1 MRFLIAAALALVFTQ
16 ASAQGLTDPAI
27 DSLVLRTMHAFN
39 VPGIAV
45 SVIKDGKVIHCKG
58 YGVRSTRTG
67 LPVDQNTLFGIAS
80 NSKAFTT
87 AALGILVDQGK
98 LSWDDR
104 VRDYIPEFRLSDP
117 YVSDAFTI
125 RDLLTHRSGLGLGA
139 GDLMIWP
146 DSNDFSKEDI
156 IRNLH
161 FLQPTS
167 GFRAQYAYDNN
178 MYIIAGEVVARVS
191 GQSWEDFVEDH
202 IMQPLGM
209 RASAPSFERIRDTS
223 DMIDAHSLVDGSLR
237 IVPRSTMRTGHSAGG
252 IYSNLTD
259 LDNWVL
265 MHLNGGK
272 YGATAPLLSPS
283 VHAEIWSPQTIM
295 PVHTPGSYNTHFQAY
310 GLGFVLSDVKGYKQV
325 RHNGG
330 LAGMVTQIT
339 MIPELGLG
347 IIVLTN
353 QEQDLALEAI
363 SNQIKDAYLGV
374 RGIDRVAEYAAA
386 LKMELSQAD
395 KITDS
400 VWAQIDTASHRRP
413 ATAFL
418 SAYAG
423 GYRDPWF
430 GNVTISLGDGQLY
443 FAARRSPQLRGRL
456 FFYKANTFVI
466 KWDDRSMNA
475 DAFLLFTLDQ
485 NGNASGLT
493 MKAISPLTDF
503 SFDFQDLAFHRVP

>member
-1 MRFLIAAALALVFTQ
+1 MRFLIIAAFAVVSAR
-16 ASAQGLTDPAI
+16 ANAQGLTGPAI

-45 SVIKDGKVIHCKG
+45 SVIKDGKVIHSRG
-58 YGVRSTRTG
+58 YGVRSLRTG
-67 LPVDQNTLFGIAS
+67 LPVDENTLFGIAS

-146 DSNDFSKEDI
+146 DPNNFSKEDI

-167 GFRAQYAYDNN
+167 GFRARYAYDNN
-178 MYIIAGEVVARVS
+178 MYIVAGEVIARIS

-202 IMQPLGM
+202 IFKPLGM
-209 RASAPSFERIRDTS
+209 RLSAPSFERIPDTT
-223 DMIDAHSLVDGSLR
+223 DIIDAHALVDGTLR
-237 IVPRSTMRTGHSAGG
+237 IVPRSTMPIGHSAGG

-259 LDNWVL
+259 LNRWVL
-265 MHLNGGK
+265 MHLNGG
-272 YGATAPLLSPS
+272 TPLLSAS
-283 VHAEIWSPQTIM
+283 VHKEIWSPQTIM
-295 PVHTPGSYNTHFQAY
+295 PVGAPGTYNTHFQAY
-310 GLGFVLSDVKGYKQV
+310 GLGFVLSDVKGFEQV

-339 MIPELGLG
+339 MIPELRLG
-347 IIVLTN
+347 IVVLTN
-353 QEQDLALEAI
+353 QEQDLALETI

-374 RGIDRVAEYAAA
+374 RGIDRVALYTAA
-386 LKMELSQAD
+386 LKMELTQAD

-400 VWAQIDTASHRRP
+400 VWAQIDTASRRP
-413 ATAFL
+413 PAPSFL
-418 SAYAG
+418 SPFTGVYQ
-423 GYRDPWF
+423 DPWF
-430 GNVTISLGDGQLY
+430 GNTTISIKDGQLY
-443 FAARRSPQLRGRL
+443 FTAQRSPHLCGRL
-456 FFYKANTFVI
+456 FFYKANTFVV

-485 NGNASGLT
+485 DGKAAGLT

-503 SFDFQDLAFHRVP
+503 SFDFQDLSFQRVP